1 MIDPRVTDSC
11 SLADLHL
18 QLTPGTDI
26 TLLHAIGRVLIENG
40 NFDLDFVKGYTD
52 GFEEYKRVL
61 PHLHSGSVLVIDD
74 TPIDL
79 KWIPAKHH
87 QSSLEYEKEYG
98 VLPGKGALII
108 GELEKTSRARK
119 VWHDYNCV
127 YVFK

>member
-1 MIDPRVTDSC
+1 MILFVRTNKSFGVNDSE
-11 SLADLHL
+11 S
-18 QLTPGTDI
+18 TNI
-26 TLLHAIGRVLIENG
+26 
-40 NFDLDFVKGYTD
+40 
-52 GFEEYKRVL
+52 
-61 PHLHSGSVLVIDD
+61 D